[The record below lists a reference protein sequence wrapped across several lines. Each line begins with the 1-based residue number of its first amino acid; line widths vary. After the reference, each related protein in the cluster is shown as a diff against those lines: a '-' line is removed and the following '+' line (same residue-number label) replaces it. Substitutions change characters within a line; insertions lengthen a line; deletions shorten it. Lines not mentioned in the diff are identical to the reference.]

1 MSFSTLPLSDAQ
13 QKNLAELGF
22 QTMTPIQSASLPAVL
37 EGRDVLAQAKT
48 GSGKTLAFALGLLQR
63 LNPAYFGCQ
72 ALVLCPTREL
82 AEQVAQEV
90 RKLARA
96 LGNIKVLA
104 LYGGT
109 ALKPQAESLQHGAH
123 IVVGTPG
130 RVLDLVDRDVLNLS
144 AVKVLVLDE
153 ADRMIDMGF
162 YEDISAITQA
172 CPLKRQ
178 NLLFSAT
185 FPPAILKASEG
196 FLMNPVHVRTD
207 DKPDHPDTES
217 WFVATEDADRFE
229 TTATLLNAYRPV
241 STLAFCNTKAQCEA
255 LTDSLLERGIEAR
268 TLHGDMDQ
276 RDREDVLVDFIGQS
290 CSVLVATDVAARGL
304 DIATLD
310 AVINVDM
317 SPNAETHIH
326 RVGRTGRVAGRG
338 GLALTLCTPKEKFRA
353 ERIEQ
358 ALGKPLAWLD
368 MNTLKRARG
377 AFTPPMRTICI
388 RGGKK
393 DKLRPGDL
401 LGALTKDLGL
411 QADQVGKISLFD
423 FVAFVAIDRSIAED
437 TLQRLSQRPIKG
449 RSFQMRFLS

>member
-1 MSFSTLPLSDAQ
+1 MSFTSLPLSDSQ

-22 QTMTPIQSASLPAVL
+22 QSMTAIQAASLPDVL
-37 EGRDVLAQAKT
+37 SGQDVLAQAKT
-48 GSGKTLAFALGLLQR
+48 GSGKTLAFGLGLLQR

-72 ALVLCPTREL
+72 GLVLCPTREL

-104 LYGGT
+104 LYGGS
-109 ALKPQAESLQHGAH
+109 ALRPQAESLQHGAH

-130 RVLDLVDRDVLNLS
+130 RVLDLVDREVLDLS

-178 NLLFSAT
+178 TLLFSAT
-185 FPPAILKASEG
+185 FPPAILKASDG
-196 FLMNPVHVRTD
+196 FLINPVHIRAD
-207 DKPDHPDTES
+207 EKPDHPQTEA
-217 WFVATEDADRFE
+217 FFIAIEEAERFDM
-229 TTATLLNAYRPV
+229 TARLLNSYRPV
-241 STLAFCNTKAQCEA
+241 STLAFCNTRAQCEA
-255 LTDSLLERGIEAR
+255 LAEDLDRRGIVAR
-268 TLHGDMDQ
+268 ALHGDMDQ

-304 DIATLD
+304 DISTLD
-310 AVINVDM
+310 AVINVEM

-326 RVGRTGRVAGRG
+326 RIGRTGRAPGAK
-338 GLALTLCTPKEKFRA
+338 GLALTLCAENEKFRA
-353 ERIEQ
+353 ERIEK
-358 ALGKPLAWLD
+358 ALAQPLQWLD
-368 MNTLKRARG
+368 VDQLKKRKSPLQPPRRTL
-377 AFTPPMRTICI
+377 CI

-393 DKLRPGDL
+393 DKLRAGDL

-411 QADQVGKISLFD
+411 QASQVGKISLFD
-423 FVAFVAIDRSIAED
+423 FVSFVAIDREIAQD
-437 TLQRLSQRPIKG
+437 TLQRLSGRNIKG
-449 RSFQMRFLS
+449 RSFKMRFLS